1 MWVLRF
7 HCEAHSVSVPVT
19 RDSLT
24 VGRDDSNDVI
34 LPLAGISRRHCEF
47 ELSGPHGRDLSVR
60 DCGSRMGV
68 VKGDR
73 PVALERLQEGDR
85 LAVGPVWVFVQKEST
100 LDWRTP
106 GGLSPLLPVRMEVT
120 APFDPAAGP
129 SLGSLPSAVLNA
141 CIRAYSERHDWGS
154 RWRAILGLTDCE
166 ITCRTEAGER
176 CVLPALDGS
185 MAAPEPPVVLNG
197 LHGTWTCRW
206 TGGDDAPRAVLPT
219 LLNVLDAVYARTA
232 QDGSTGE
239 IPAPGRPGRAK
250 RLIGLDGPWEE
261 VERLAESDLPI
272 LITGETGVGKEVLA
286 RAVHRLFPGDGAP
299 FQVIHC
305 AAIPETLFES
315 ELFGIQPN
323 TATGVEGRQGK
334 LQAAHEG
341 TVLLDEVGEVP
352 MHIQAKLL
360 RVLEDSKVY
369 PLGARTSVPVK
380 VRWLSATN
388 RDLGRAIE
396 RGTFREDL
404 YYRLRG
410 AEVHIPPL
418 RHRRECIPALVDL
431 FLGELEADAGRRV
444 QGLSLEAFRALTQYA
459 WPGNVR
465 ELKMELKKAYHLAQT
480 GGIIQLRHLS
490 PRVQK
495 PVGDEDGAFPV
506 RMDSRRKAA
515 ETSAVRDALAAKGGN
530 VSRAAELLGV
540 TRQTLSKHLRAL
552 GIDPRDYKR
561 R

>member
-19 RDSLT
+19 RNRLT

-34 LPLAGISRRHCEF
+34 LPMAGISRRHCEF
-47 ELSGPHGRDLSVR
+47 ELTGAQGRELFVR
-60 DCGSRMGV
+60 DCGSRLGV
-68 VKGDR
+68 TR
-73 PVALERLQEGDR
+73 EERSLTHERLEEGDR
-85 LAVGPVWVFVQKEST
+85 LVMGPVWVFVQKEST

-106 GGLSPLLPVRMEVT
+106 GGLSPALPVSLDVT
-120 APFDPAAGP
+120 PNSGPAAGSSP
-129 SLGSLPSAVLNA
+129 GPVPPVVLNA
-141 CIRAYSERHDWGS
+141 CIRAYSESHDWGA
-154 RWRAILGLTDCE
+154 RWRAILGLADCE
-166 ITCRTEAGER
+166 ILCRTAAGER
-176 CVLPALDGS
+176 CVLPARAG
-185 MAAPEPPVVLNG
+185 EVTGENEPVVLKG

-206 TGGDDAPRAVLPT
+206 TGKDDEPRAVLPT
-219 LLNVLDAVYARTA
+219 LLNVLDAVCSRTA
-232 QDGSTGE
+232 AGSTTSE
-239 IPAPGRPGRAK
+239 APTPGHPRGAT

-261 VERLAESDLPI
+261 VERLADSDLPI

-286 RAVHRLFPGDGAP
+286 RAVHRVAPGDGAP

-334 LQAAHEG
+334 LAAAHEG
-341 TVLLDEVGEVP
+341 TVLLDEVAEIP
-352 MHIQAKLL
+352 IHIQAKLL

-369 PLGARTSVPVK
+369 PLGARTSLPVK

-388 RDLGRAIE
+388 RDLGQAIE

-418 RHRRECIPALVDL
+418 RQRRECIPAMVDL
-431 FLGELEADAGRRV
+431 FLGELEADCGRRV
-444 QGLSLEAFRALTQYA
+444 QGLSLEAFRSLKHYP

-465 ELKMELKKAYHLAQT
+465 ELKMELKKAYHLAEA
-480 GGIIQLRHLS
+480 GGIIQVRHLS
-490 PRVQK
+490 NRVGH
-495 PVGDEDGAFPV
+495 PASDDGAPDA
-506 RMDSRRKAA
+506 RMGSRRRAA
-515 ETSAVRDALAAKGGN
+515 EASAVRDALAAKGGN
-530 VSRAAELLGV
+530 ISRAADLLGV
-540 TRQTLSKHLRAL
+540 TRQTLSKHIHAL

-561 R
+561 K